1 MASDSGGPGGRSDFS
16 ISPMTPSRLPPT
28 FRSLYRLLLRT
39 ASAAVLHQPTAA
51 RALRRLYRAPFE
63 EAASVLRRA
72 SPPSDADA
80 AWMRTFEARS
90 ASRQSLPL
98 RAAKLTN
105 GTSAVDNTLS
115 LLYSSARSHGLG
127 HQLTRNLTMLSRLEH
142 HRAVQDRRVAIA
154 LLPRWNPRLAP
165 DSPEYAPHPRP
176 RDKRTENKEAKRA
189 RHRLMDD
196 EVWSAFGEAIRLA
209 EGRAGVSLGRVPPL
223 ARGRRPVYDDG
234 AR

>member
-1 MASDSGGPGGRSDFS
+1 
-16 ISPMTPSRLPPT
+16 MTPSRLPPT

-39 ASAAVLHQPTAA
+39 ASAAVLHQPTSA

-63 EAASVLRRA
+63 EAASVLRRP

-80 AWMRTFEARS
+80 AWMRTFEARM
-90 ASRQSLPL
+90 
-98 RAAKLTN
+98 
-105 GTSAVDNTLS
+105 DNTLS

-127 HQLTRNLTMLSRLEH
+127 HQLTRNLTVLSRLEH
-142 HRAVQDRRVAIA
+142 HRAVQNRRAAIA

-165 DSPEYAPHPRP
+165 NSLEYTPHPPP

-196 EVWSAFGEAIRLA
+196 EVWSAFGEAVRLA
-209 EGRAGVSLGRVPPL
+209 EGRAGVILGRVPPL
-223 ARGRRPVYDDG
+223 TRGRRPVYDE